1 MAGALAWTHFAEFGK
16 VFSKKNKNDP
26 RKQFDPLT
34 IPRVG
39 FHEERVNRTTHITTK
54 AKCARADGNASCA
67 VVIASTGN
75 DKPILSR

>member
-1 MAGALAWTHFAEFGK
+1 M
-16 VFSKKNKNDP
+16 P
-26 RKQFDPLT
+26 RKTFDPLLM
-34 IPRVG
+34 PRVG

-75 DKPILSR
+75 DKPILSRWSNGRFAPKTALSGL